1 MEQTFAD
8 FIKDKRIMVTGGT
21 GSIGKVLVQEL
32 LKYGPR
38 TIRVFSRDA
47 GKQIELQNALGN
59 PKNVRFILGD
69 IRDAERTLMACEDVD
84 IIFHAAAFKHVPQG
98 EYNPFEVIQNN
109 VIGTQNLI
117 TTALKTPS
125 VNHFVMISTDKAVQP
140 TSVMGASKLL
150 AERLVSAAHYIKG
163 KKQKVFTTVRFGNV
177 LGTSGSVLPLFREQ
191 ARHGEIVVTHPDMTR
206 FFMTVPDAVQL
217 VFNAVVQA
225 RGGEI
230 FVLKM
235 PAVLIKDLAEICAAK
250 FSSSPVNVHFGTPR
264 PGEKLHE
271 ALLTPA
277 EARNALETDRAFIIV
292 PEVETNDIYT
302 KDYVYPNARPLASSH
317 YDTSLAPK
325 LSREE
330 IATLIDR
337 ALTE

>member
-1 MEQTFAD
+1 MEQNFED
-8 FIKDKRIMVTGGT
+8 FIRDKKILVTGGT
-21 GSIGKVLVQEL
+21 GSIGRVLVTEL
-32 LKYGPR
+32 LRYNPKV
-38 TIRVFSRDA
+38 IRVFSRDA
-47 GKQIELQNALGN
+47 GKQMELQNALGN

-69 IRDAERTLMACEDVD
+69 IRDSERTLMVAEDVD
-84 IIFHAAAFKHVPQG
+84 VIFHAAAFKHVPQG

-109 VIGTQNLI
+109 IVGTQNLI
-117 TTALKTPS
+117 MTALKTPS
-125 VNHFVMISTDKAVQP
+125 VSHFVMISTDKAVQP

-163 KKQKVFTTVRFGNV
+163 NKQKVFTTVRFGNV

-191 ARHGEIVVTHPDMTR
+191 AKRGEIVVTHPDMAR
-206 FFMTVPDAVQL
+206 FFMTVPDAVRL
-217 VFNAVVQA
+217 VFNALVLA

-235 PAVLIKDLAEICAAK
+235 PSVAIKDLAEVCAGK
-250 FSSSPVNVHFGTPR
+250 FSQSPVSIRFGAPR

-277 EARNALETDRAFIIV
+277 EARNALETDQTFIIV

-302 KDYVYPNARPLASSH
+302 KDYVYPNSRAISSTN
-317 YDTSLAPK
+317 YDTSSAPK

-330 IATLIDR
+330 VAHLIDR
-337 ALTE
+337 ALAT